1 MAKNRYESR
10 EVTSEDKKKVTSNRV
25 KKAWQLTDFIKP
37 YATLF
42 FTGLG
47 FLLLSNATILSFPL
61 LTGKLIDAAIGK
73 GEGWFANINTIA
85 FALVGI
91 LLLQSVFSFFRIL
104 LFSKVSEYAMANIRQ
119 KLYNKLIYMPME
131 FFEKRRVGEL
141 TSRITSDVS
150 QLQDVLSVTIAEF
163 LRQIFTLVI
172 GTAIILVT
180 STQLSVFMLLT
191 FPLLV
196 VAAMFFGKTIRLLS
210 KKTQDELAAANVVV
224 EETLQSVQVVKV
236 FTNEKLE
243 TERYKSAIARTVA
256 NALKAAKYRGAFISF
271 VIFALFGGIVMVLW
285 YGAGL
290 VSKGEI
296 TIGDLTSFIIY
307 TSFIGASVGGL
318 GDMYGQLQKA
328 IGSSERVLE
337 ILDEQQEAQDE
348 NLTYSETRYNGFVK
362 FEEVR
367 FSYPTRKDIEV
378 LKGLDL
384 EIYPGQKIAIVGQS
398 GGGKTTIT
406 QLLMNFYNLDSGK
419 ISVDNKSIADLPLFE
434 LRKNIGL
441 VPQEVLLFGGTIR
454 ENIAYGK
461 PDASENE
468 ILEAARKA
476 NALEFINA
484 FPEKLDTIV
493 GERGVK
499 LSGGQRQRV
508 AIARAILKN
517 PPILVLDEATSAL
530 DSESENLVQV
540 ALNELMKNRT
550 TIIIAHRLSTIRD
563 ADKIVVLQHGKV
575 AESGTHQELI
585 RIEKGVYSNLLRIQ
599 NEHAN
604 YFEAV

>member
-1 MAKNRYESR
+1 MAKNKFENR
-10 EVTSEDKKKVTSNRV
+10 EVLGEDKKKVTKDRA
-25 KKAWQLTDFIKP
+25 KKAWKLTRFVKP
-37 YATLF
+37 YASLF
-42 FTGLG
+42 FAGLF
-47 FLLLSNATILSFPL
+47 FLLLSNATILSFPF
-61 LTGKLIDAAIGK
+61 LTGKLIDAATGK
-73 GEGWFANINTIA
+73 GVGILASINTIA
-85 FALVGI
+85 ILLIGI
-91 LLLQSVFSFFRIL
+91 LLLQSAFSFFRVL
-104 LFSKVSEYAMANIRQ
+104 LFSKVSEFAMANIRQ
-119 KLYNKLIYMPME
+119 NLYNKLIYMPMA

-150 QLQDVLSVTIAEF
+150 QLQDVLSITFAEF
-163 LRQIFTLVI
+163 LRQIFTLLI
-172 GTAIILVT
+172 GTTIILVT

-191 FPLLV
+191 FPILV
-196 VAAMFFGKTIRLLS
+196 VAAMFFGKTIRTLS
-210 KKTQDELAAANVVV
+210 RKTQDELAAANVVV

-243 TERYKSAIARTVA
+243 SNRYKNAINRTVE

-271 VIFALFGGIVMVLW
+271 VIFALFGGIVLVLW

-337 ILDEQQEAQDE
+337 ILDETGEEQNE
-348 NLTYSETRYNGFVK
+348 NFATTDIRYDGFVK
-362 FEEVR
+362 FENVH
-367 FSYPTRKDIEV
+367 FSYPTRTDIEV

-384 EIYPGQKIAIVGQS
+384 EIFPGQKIAIVGQS

-406 QLLMNFYNLDSGK
+406 QLLMKFYNLDSGN
-419 ISVDNKSIADLPLFE
+419 ILVDNKSIDKLPLYE

-461 PDASENE
+461 PEATENE
-468 ILEAARKA
+468 IVEAARKA
-476 NALEFINA
+476 NAIDFINA

-563 ADKIVVLQHGKV
+563 ADKIVVLQNGKV

-585 RIEKGVYSNLLRIQ
+585 RIEKGVYNNLLRIQ
-599 NEHAN
+599 NEHSTF
-604 YFEAV
+604 FEAV

>member
-1 MAKNRYESR
+1 MAKNRFESR
-10 EVTSEDKKKVTSNRV
+10 EVTNADKRKVTSGRV
-25 KKAWQLTDFIKP
+25 RKAWQLTNFVKP
-37 YATLF
+37 YSTLF
-42 FTGLG
+42 FWGLF
-47 FLLLSNATILSFPL
+47 FLLLSNVTILSFPM
-61 LTGKLIDAAIGK
+61 LTGKLIDASTGK
-73 GEGWFANINTIA
+73 GKGFFAEINTITL
-85 FALVGI
+85 ALIAI
-91 LLLQSVFSFFRIL
+91 LLLQSIFSYFRIV

-119 KLYNKLIYMPME
+119 KLYNKLIYMPMQ

-150 QLQDVLSVTIAEF
+150 QLQDVLSITIAEF
-163 LRQIFTLVI
+163 LRQILTLII
-172 GTAIILVT
+172 GTSIILIT
-180 STQLSVFMLLT
+180 SSQLSVFMLLT

-196 VAAMFFGKTIRLLS
+196 VAAMFFGKTIRTLS

-243 TERYKSAIARTVA
+243 TERYRSALSRTVA

-328 IGSSERVLE
+328 IGASERVLE
-337 ILDEQQEAQDE
+337 ILEEEQEAQDE
-348 NLTYSETRYNGFVK
+348 HSSESESRFDGYIK
-362 FEEVR
+362 FENVH

-384 EIYPGQKIAIVGQS
+384 EIFPGQKVAIVGQS

-406 QLLMNFYNLDSGK
+406 QVLMRFYDVDAGI
-419 ISVDNKSIADLPLFE
+419 ISVDNKAIDLLPLYE

-441 VPQEVLLFGGTIR
+441 VPQEVILFGGTIR
-454 ENIAYGK
+454 ENILYGK
-461 PDASENE
+461 PSATEEE
-468 ILEAARKA
+468 IVEAARKA
-476 NALEFINA
+476 NALEFING

-530 DSESENLVQV
+530 DSESENLVQL

-563 ADKIVVLQHGKV
+563 ADKIVVLQNGKI
-575 AESGTHQELI
+575 AESGTHLQLV
-585 RIEKGVYSNLLRIQ
+585 KLQTGVYSNLLRIQ
-599 NEHAN
+599 NEHATF
-604 YFEAV
+604 FESV